1 MRKTLIAL
9 SLLACCSANALITMS
24 LWDDSYNGQ
33 NGVMFSSSGSA
44 NTEAL
49 TYQYPV
55 SSASLLNLPYALLR
69 SSSSEQFDRYSGIT
83 GPTDVGTG
91 GYLGTYIS
99 GDSIGVFGYDSS
111 IYLPKDYV
119 SGSLVSSQSF
129 FQGATIAAMGFT
141 IGDTFEWTWGSGE
154 NADKVVLEIRSGPPV
169 PEPSTYAAMIAVVTL
184 VTVYVVRRRSN
195 KATA

>member
-55 SSASLLNLPYALLR
+55 ISASLLNLPDALLR

-99 GDSIGVFGYDSS
+99 GDSIGVSGHSSS
-111 IYLPKDYV
+111 IYIPKDYV
-119 SGSLVSSQSF
+119 SGSLIFGQSF
-129 FQGATIAAMGFT
+129 FQGATIAAMGFS
-141 IGDTFEWTWGSGE
+141 IGNTFEWTWGSGA
-154 NADKVVLEIRSGPPV
+154 NADKIVLEILSGPPV
-169 PEPSTYAAMIAVVTL
+169 PEPSTYAAIIAAVGL
-184 VTVYVVRRRSN
+184 VATCAVRRRRN
-195 KATA
+195 KV